1 MAGKLNKSQT
11 YTIFW
16 QWKESVENGT
26 QLTQVSEQQATT
38 AERAISK
45 LRREL
50 SEEYED
56 IGKAD
61 VLVFGVQRGSLN
73 IEGLTEEE

>member
-1 MAGKLNKSQT
+1 MAGKLNKSQV

-16 QWKESVENGT
+16 QWKESVEEGT
-26 QLTQVSEQQATT
+26 QLTQVSEQPATN

-50 SEEYED
+50 AEEYED
-56 IGKAD
+56 LGKAD
-61 VLVFGVQRGSLN
+61 VIVFGVQRGSLG
-73 IEGLTEEE
+73 IEGLNEDE

>member
-16 QWKESVENGT
+16 QWKEEVEGGT
-26 QLTQVSEQQATT
+26 QLVKADEQQATN

-50 SEEYED
+50 SESYD
-56 IGKAD
+56 DLGKAD
-61 VLVFGVQRGSLN
+61 VVVFGVQRGSLN